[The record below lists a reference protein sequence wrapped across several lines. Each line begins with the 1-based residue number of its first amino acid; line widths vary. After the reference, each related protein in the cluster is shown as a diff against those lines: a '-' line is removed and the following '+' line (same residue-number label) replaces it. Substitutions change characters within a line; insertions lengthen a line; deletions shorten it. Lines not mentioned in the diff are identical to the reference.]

1 MNRQFIYSVLA
12 RDYGTEEA
20 SGEFTAALDRWAEW
34 YRGEVPDFHNICV
47 NNGITS
53 VSRPLYRLNMAKKV
67 CEEWADLLVN
77 EKNEVLLDDAASEKT
92 LLAVFEKTDFYRRI
106 NVLTEKTFALGTGAV
121 TVRLDGVKTD
131 REGRIIPYDKTDISL
146 NFHDAY
152 GIFPISWRG
161 DRITECC
168 FAFEETDGRG
178 KHVFL
183 QLHLLEKGEYVI
195 KGRYFTLIDGVWTET
210 SLPDGYAPMIRT
222 GSDKPLFSIF
232 RPGTANNLFPESP
245 CGLSVYAGATDLLKG
260 IDLCYDSLNMEFG
273 LGRKMVFLRKDLL
286 GKDSLG
292 NVLPPKDI
300 KRQLFVYVGDS
311 AVDGD
316 MMPKEF
322 NPALR
327 VNEHIEALD
336 RQLDGLAV
344 KCGLSAGRFSFN
356 VKTGLPRT
364 ATEVISENS
373 AMFRTLKK
381 HEKAW
386 ERGIKD
392 VVRGILTAA
401 KFTGKDADP
410 DCGIKVDFDDSV
422 IEDRGTETDRIIAL
436 VKSGIITSEEAREK
450 LNCR

>member
-1 MNRQFIYSVLA
+1 MNRAFIYSLLA
-12 RDYGTEEA
+12 RDYGAEET
-20 SGEFTAALDRWAEW
+20 SGEFSAALDCWDEW

-47 NNGITS
+47 NNGITT

-77 EKNEVLLDDAASEKT
+77 EKTSVSLSDEGSEKI
-92 LLAVFEKTDFYRRI
+92 LRQVFDDNGFFGRI

-121 TVRLDGVKTD
+121 TVRLDKVKTD
-131 REGRIIPYDKTDISL
+131 REGRIMPSENADISL
-146 NFHDAY
+146 NFHDAF
-152 GIFPISWRG
+152 GIFPISWSG
-161 DRITECC
+161 DGITECC
-168 FAFEETDGRG
+168 FAFEEADGKG
-178 KHVFL
+178 KHLFL

-195 KGRYFTLIDGVWTET
+195 KARYFTLYDGVWSETE
-210 SLPDGYAPMIRT
+210 LPNGYAPVIRT
-222 GSDKPLFSIF
+222 GSGTPMFAIF
-232 RPGTANNLFPESP
+232 RPNTANNLFPDRP

-311 AVDGD
+311 AIDGD

-373 AMFRTLKK
+373 AMFRALRK
-381 HEKAW
+381 HERAW
-386 ERGIKD
+386 EKGIKD

-401 KFTGKDADP
+401 KLTGKDTDP
-410 DCGIKVDFDDSV
+410 DCGITVDFDDSV

-450 LNCR
+450 LNRQ